1 MDIFNTQH
9 SMRVHLAEHMLL
21 IDAQTGN
28 SGPTRRPACVLIWAS
43 TDRVFTFSN
52 AHGNLLFEG
61 HAALVAPDVER
72 RLKTIDSN
80 IFSLNIEPGH
90 PHFLALSQLNFEHGF
105 LPLDIHQF
113 MPFSDAFR
121 RHLENAD
128 YAGVEAMA
136 FELTNSLLPQPT
148 KLRQRDT
155 RIDTLLPLLDSS
167 SPVELA
173 SLAKRLHLSKD
184 RLSHLFSA
192 EIGMPLRS
200 YILWRRYRRA
210 MLALQSGEKISTI
223 AHQVGFYDHAQMSR
237 TFLTL
242 FGYAPSTLKR
252 PEFIHIS
259 GSNKKS

>member
-1 MDIFNTQH
+1 MDIFNTQNPI
-9 SMRVHLAEHMLL
+9 RVHLAEHMLL
-21 IDAQTGN
+21 IDAQTVN
-28 SGPTRRPACVLIWAS
+28 SGPTRRPACVLIWSS
-43 TDRVFTFSN
+43 TDCVFTFSD

-105 LPLDIHQF
+105 LPLNIHQF

-148 KLRQRDT
+148 
-155 RIDTLLPLLDSS
+155 
-167 SPVELA
+167 
-173 SLAKRLHLSKD
+173 
-184 RLSHLFSA
+184 
-192 EIGMPLRS
+192 
-200 YILWRRYRRA
+200 
-210 MLALQSGEKISTI
+210 
-223 AHQVGFYDHAQMSR
+223 
-237 TFLTL
+237 
-242 FGYAPSTLKR
+242 
-252 PEFIHIS
+252 
-259 GSNKKS
+259 